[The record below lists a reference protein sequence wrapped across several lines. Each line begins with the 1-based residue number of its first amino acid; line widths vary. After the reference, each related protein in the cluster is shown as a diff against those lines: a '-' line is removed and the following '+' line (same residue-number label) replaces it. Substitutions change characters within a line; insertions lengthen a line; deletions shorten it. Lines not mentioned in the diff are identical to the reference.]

1 MRHEISVST
10 LAAALLAA
18 LGTVPFAAP
27 AATIAVT
34 TTGDS
39 GGSADC
45 TLRQAIA
52 SMNTGAVAAGCM
64 ASGNFGE
71 NDTIIFDTNKF
82 PNGGAN
88 TITLG
93 GSQLSISGYGLNLA
107 IDASANGNVTIDAG
121 QSSRAMYDASGLG
134 GSLTL
139 DHLTVRNG
147 NATSN
152 DCLGAANG
160 GGICVSGAS
169 LALVDST
176 VTDSTASKNGG
187 GIYAQYGS
195 LTLTRSTLSSNSA
208 FSGGGIAADGSNT
221 TLTDSTVSGNSAVGN
236 SSGPVGGGGIYAKLG
251 SVTLLRS
258 TLNGNTASGAF
269 GGGILAFASITMSNS
284 TLIGNSAYA
293 GGALLLPSGGSSSI
307 SFRQTTVAGNTAAR
321 VAGGLLLLPAGSGP
335 GTFNMTNSLFA
346 SNNGGNIYEV
356 ASGGVVTIAGSGNL
370 VFGDA
375 SSGVV
380 FANAPLTGDPKLTN
394 LGNFGGLTQV
404 MYPMPGSAAIDA
416 IAPVSGQCLVPKDQ
430 RGVARP
436 QGAACD
442 IGAVEADAATNH
454 DFIFANGFEP

>member
-71 NDTIIFDTNKF
+71 NDTINFNTTEF
-82 PNGGAN
+82 PNGSAN
-88 TITLG
+88 IITLG
-93 GSQLSISGYGLNLA
+93 GSQLAINGYGLNLA

-121 QSSRAMYDASGLG
+121 QSSRAMYDSSGLG

-147 NATSN
+147 KATSN

-176 VTDSTASKNGG
+176 VTGNAAAKNGG
-187 GIYAQYGS
+187 GIYAQYGN
-195 LTLTRSTLSSNSA
+195 LTLTRSTLSGNSA
-208 FSGGGIAADGSNT
+208 FNGGGIAADGSNT
-221 TLTDSTVSGNSAVGN
+221 TLTDSSVSGNSAVGS

-258 TLNGNTASGAF
+258 TLNGNTASGF
-269 GGGILAFASITMSNS
+269 GGGILALANLTMSNS
-284 TLIGNSAYA
+284 TLSGNSAYA

-321 VAGGLLLLPAGSGP
+321 VAGGLLMLPTGSGL
-335 GTFNMTNSLFA
+335 GTINMTNSLFA
-346 SNNGGNIYEV
+346 SNNGGNIYAL

-370 VFGDA
+370 VFGNA

-394 LGNFGGLTQV
+394 LGNFGGLTRV
-404 MYPMPGSAAIDA
+404 MFPMPGSAAIDA
-416 IAPVSGQCLVPKDQ
+416 ITPVSGQCLVPKDQ

-436 QGAACD
+436 QGAGCD
-442 IGAVEADAATNH
+442 IGAVEADATTSH